1 MAEKFPEK
9 ENAFD
14 ILARLTEESG
24 EVAQEVRK
32 MEKTGAKVFF
42 DISTSKEKLADEL
55 VDVLNVIASIANFY
69 DMDLS
74 AESDRRNKHIKEAL
88 KIDYKEWEKEKTFS
102 KIIDYSR
109 GGIKTSAY
117 FYLKLENLD

>member
-1 MAEKFPEK
+1 MNLSDLQQFVKKMAEKFPEK

-32 MEKTGAKVFF
+32 MEKRGSKVFF

-88 KIDYKEWEKEKTFS
+88 KIDYKE
-102 KIIDYSR
+102 
-109 GGIKTSAY
+109 
-117 FYLKLENLD
+117 

>member
-1 MAEKFPEK
+1 MNLSGLQQFVKKMAEKFSER

-14 ILARLTEESG
+14 MLARLTEESG
-24 EVAQEVRK
+24 EVAQEIRK
-32 MEKTGAKVFF
+32 IEKKGSKVFF
-42 DISTSKEKLADEL
+42 DLSAGKEKLADEL

-88 KIDYKEWEKEKTFS
+88 KIEDYKE
-102 KIIDYSR
+102 
-109 GGIKTSAY
+109 
-117 FYLKLENLD
+117 